1 MNASLLGQYIHVLTN
16 VMLRKFQLEPLI
28 SLIGRVFLF
37 TDRSLMFSHSEEGVQ
52 DGESGGSHGK
62 AGSTTVAVAMLSV
75 VVGVVIV
82 HVAPLEV
89 ASILLLATSVLELPG
104 NVGSGTQLELLNT
117 SGGALHLS
125 DLGATL
131 GVAGVFNI
139 DLEVSSGLGRVSADG
154 DASGRDSVDK
164 GVGVEGR
171 GLSGSKGTLA
181 EGEAGHGTGDSG
193 VCVGEDLSASVGD
206 TPGETGVVDLG
217 SVLVLSESEVED
229 GAVRVVSAGGHDLP
243 SEAVVDLSIST
254 AGVPPAAGHLENTLG
269 NATGGESDI
278 LLWDSVGEVGD
289 LLAVDVLLLKGL
301 LLGSISGLVSN
312 SNCGEDSGNESFHSV
327 FCLEL

>member
-1 MNASLLGQYIHVLTN
+1 MKASLLGQYIHALTN
-16 VMLRKFQLEPLI
+16 AMLRKFQLEPLI

-37 TDRSLMFSHSEEGVQ
+37 TDRSLVFSYSEEGVEN
-52 DGESGGSHGK
+52 GHSGGSHGK
-62 AGSTTVAVAMLSV
+62 AGSATVAVAAITV

-104 NVGSGTQLELLNT
+104 DVGSGTQLELLDT
-117 SGGALHLS
+117 SRGALHLS
-125 DLGATL
+125 NLGATL
-131 GVAGVFNI
+131 GVAGVLNI
-139 DLEVSSGLGRVSADG
+139 DLEVSSGLGRVSADR

-164 GVGVEGR
+164 GVSVEGR

-181 EGEAGHGTGDSG
+181 ESEAGHGTGNGG
-193 VCVGEDLSASVGD
+193 VCVGEDLSASVGN
-206 TPGETGVVDLG
+206 TSGETGVVDGG
-217 SVLVLSESEVED
+217 SVLVLSEGEVED

-278 LLWDSVGEVGD
+278 FLWDSVGELVN

-312 SNCGEDSGNESFHSV
+312 DDCGEGSGNESFHSE

>member
-1 MNASLLGQYIHVLTN
+1 MNASLLGQYIHALTN
-16 VMLRKFQLEPLI
+16 DMIRKFQLEPLI
-28 SLIGRVFLF
+28 SLIGRLFLF
-37 TDRSLMFSHSEEGVQ
+37 TDRSLVLLHSEEGVE
-52 DGESGGSHGK
+52 DGSSGGSHGK
-62 AGSTTVAVAMLSV
+62 AGSTTVAVVVSV
-75 VVGVVIV
+75 GMVIV

-89 ASILLLATSVLELPG
+89 ASILLLATGVLELPG

-125 DLGATL
+125 DLGATF
-131 GVAGVFNI
+131 GVAGVINI
-139 DLEVSSGLGRVSADG
+139 DLEVSSGGGRVSADG

-164 GVGVEGR
+164 GVGVEGL

-181 EGEAGHGTGDSG
+181 EGEAGHGTADSG

-206 TPGETGVVDLG
+206 TPGETGVVDGG

-243 SEAVVDLSIST
+243 SETVVDLSIST

-278 LLWDSVGEVGD
+278 FLWHSVGEVGD
-289 LLAVDVLLLKGL
+289 LLAMDVLLLKSL

-312 SNCGEDSGNESFHSV
+312 SNCGEDSGNESFHSE